1 MGEGMPIFVKIDEY
15 KDVLEVLKLI
25 NQKLDQAKE
34 AVARINELKNE
45 EDTELELWQSE
56 LEDIEKK
63 LNLMNK
69 TLLEPNM

>member
-1 MGEGMPIFVKIDEY
+1 MPIFVKIDEY